1 MCVGGVDCAAGEE
14 GGGRSGRGSKERE
27 KQREN
32 QENINAKIVTV
43 MDFVEVVKEME
54 KRMAE
59 KGARK
64 KR

>member
-1 MCVGGVDCAAGEE
+1 MDAAVK
-14 GGGRSGRGSKERE
+14 RERE

-32 QENINAKIVTV
+32 QENINAKIVSV
-43 MDFVEVVKEME
+43 MDFVEEVKKIE
-54 KRMAE
+54 KKMAE